1 VEVVAPMIRI
11 TLTTNPRAGTI
22 RIGEG
27 VQERQWALATW
38 HNAGQ
43 GLMLATTT
51 DGQRVTLATN
61 APDENGWISGGLT
74 IGNGTDAPRWQL
86 FKCRK
91 NGAVLAGHAQVVVS
105 DAAMA
110 AMFGVATW

>member
-1 VEVVAPMIRI
+1 MISVA
-11 TLTTNPRAGTI
+11 LTTNPRAGTI

-38 HNAGQ
+38 HRAAE

-51 DGQRVTLATN
+51 DDQRVTLATN
-61 APDENGWISGGLT
+61 APDEHGWISGGLT
-74 IGNGTDAPRWQL
+74 IGNAPDAPRWQL

-91 NGAVLAGHAQVVVS
+91 DGAVLAGHAQVVVP
-105 DAAMA
+105 DAYMA
-110 AMFGVATW
+110 EMFGVATW

>member
-1 VEVVAPMIRI
+1 VISV

-22 RIGEG
+22 RIHAATYE
-27 VQERQWALATW
+27 LATW

-74 IGNGTDAPRWQL
+74 IGNTLDAPRWRL

-91 NGAVLAGHAQVVVS
+91 DGAVLSGHAQVVVS

-110 AMFGVATW
+110 EMFGVATW

>member
-1 VEVVAPMIRI
+1 MTLHIH
-11 TLTTNPRAGTI
+11 LTTNPRAGAI
-22 RIGEG
+22 RIHADTH
-27 VQERQWALATW
+27 QLATW
-38 HNAGQ
+38 HKAAD

-61 APDENGWISGGLT
+61 EPDDNGWISGGLT
-74 IGNGTDAPRWQL
+74 IGNAADAPRWQL

-91 NGAVLAGHAQVVVS
+91 DGAVLAGHAQVVVS

-110 AMFGVATW
+110 AMFGVEEW

>member
-1 VEVVAPMIRI
+1 MISV

-22 RIGEG
+22 RLHADTH
-27 VQERQWALATW
+27 QLATW
-38 HNAGQ
+38 HKAAD

-91 NGAVLAGHAQVVVS
+91 DRAVLAGHAQVVVS

-110 AMFGVATW
+110 EMFGVGEW